1 MGLEVPHLF
10 DERMTKM
17 DTEQQVLEVIKNRKS
32 IRKYKPD
39 PVPREKVEL
48 LLEAAR
54 WAPSGENAQPWRFI
68 IVEDKEKIKAMGKVA
83 AMADRRQFSAEFAA
97 GETEKRLK
105 KIKDPKK
112 RQKIMEKLTGGHVS
126 SFLENAP
133 MVIIVCGRKD
143 VWDLPYDCSAAI
155 ENILIMAV
163 AAGLGTCW
171 VESPVMDVRDEEKIK
186 EMLQIPKSFK
196 VLTAISVGYP
206 DEAPKPRPRLSQE
219 ELVFYEV
226 FGREGSDG

>member
-1 MGLEVPHLF
+1 MEV
-10 DERMTKM
+10 E
-17 DTEQQVLEVIKNRKS
+17 EQVFEVITSRKS

-39 PVPREKVEL
+39 PIPRDTLERL
-48 LLEAAR
+48 IEAAR
-54 WAPSGENAQPWRFI
+54 WAPSGENAQPWRFV
-68 IVEDKEKIKAMGKVA
+68 IVEEREKIKAIGKVA
-83 AMADRRQFSAEFAA
+83 GMADRRQFSAEFAA

-112 RQKIMEKLTGGHVS
+112 RQKVMEKLTGGHVS

-133 MVIIVCGRKD
+133 LVIIVCGKKD

-186 EMLQIPKSFK
+186 AMLEIPKNMK

-206 DEAPKPRPRLSQE
+206 DESPKPRPRLPRD

-226 FGREGSDG
+226 FGRKEKNG

>member
-1 MGLEVPHLF
+1 
-10 DERMTKM
+10 MTKM
-17 DTEQQVLEVIKNRKS
+17 DVEAQVFEVITSRKS

-39 PVPREKVEL
+39 PIPRETIERL
-48 LLEAAR
+48 IEAAR
-54 WAPSGENAQPWRFI
+54 WAPSGENAQPWRFVV
-68 IVEDKEKIKAMGKVA
+68 VEDREKIKDIGKVA
-83 AMADRRQFSAEFAA
+83 GMADRRQFSAEFVA

-133 MVIIVCGRKD
+133 LVIIVCGRKD

-186 EMLQIPKSFK
+186 AMLEIPKSMK

-206 DEAPKPRPRLSQE
+206 DESPKPRPRLPRD

-226 FGREGSDG
+226 FGRKDKDE

>member
-1 MGLEVPHLF
+1 MNL
-10 DERMTKM
+10 
-17 DTEQQVLEVIKNRKS
+17 EQQVLEVIKNRRS
-32 IRKYKPD
+32 IRRYKPH
-39 PVPREKVEL
+39 PVPREKIEL
-48 LLEAAR
+48 LIEAAR

-68 IVEDKEKIKAMGKVA
+68 VIEDSGKIKAIGKIA
-83 AMADRRQFSAEFAA
+83 GMADRRQFSAEFAA
-97 GETEKRLK
+97 GETEERLK
-105 KIKDPKK
+105 KIRDPKK

-133 MVIIVCGRKD
+133 LIIIVCGRKD

-186 EMLQIPKSFK
+186 EMLQIPKNFK

-206 DEAPKPRPRLSQE
+206 DESPKPRPRLPRDD
-219 ELVFYEV
+219 LVFYES
-226 FGREGSDG
+226 FGRRETNV

>member
-1 MGLEVPHLF
+1 
-10 DERMTKM
+10 M
-17 DTEQQVLEVIKNRKS
+17 DVEEQVFEVIKNRKS

-39 PVPREKVEL
+39 PIPRDTLERL
-48 LLEAAR
+48 IEAAR
-54 WAPSGENAQPWRFI
+54 WAPSGENAQPWRFV
-68 IVEDKEKIKAMGKVA
+68 IVEDRERIKAIGKVA
-83 AMADRRQFSAEFAA
+83 GMADRRQFSAEFAA
-97 GETEKRLK
+97 GETEERLK

-112 RQKIMEKLTGGHVS
+112 RQKIIGKLTGGHVS

-133 MVIIVCGRKD
+133 LVIIVCGRKD

-163 AAGLGTCW
+163 ASGLGTCW

-186 EMLQIPKSFK
+186 AMLEIPKGFK
-196 VLTAISVGYP
+196 VLTAISAGYP
-206 DEAPKPRPRLSQE
+206 DEAPKPRPRLPRD

-226 FGREGSDG
+226 FGRKEKNG

>member
-1 MGLEVPHLF
+1 
-10 DERMTKM
+10 M
-17 DTEQQVLEVIKNRKS
+17 DVEEQVFEVIKNRRS

-39 PVPREKVEL
+39 PIPRDTL
-48 LLEAAR
+48 DRLMEAAR
-54 WAPSGENAQPWRFI
+54 WAPSGENAQPWRFV
-68 IVEDKEKIKAMGKVA
+68 IVEDRERIKAIGKVA
-83 AMADRRQFSAEFAA
+83 GMADRRQFSAEFAA
-97 GETEKRLK
+97 GETEERLK

-133 MVIIVCGRKD
+133 LVIIVCGKKD

-155 ENILIMAV
+155 KNILLMAV

-186 EMLQIPKSFK
+186 AMLEIPKNMK

-206 DEAPKPRPRLSQE
+206 DESPKPRPRLPRD

-226 FGREGSDG
+226 FGRKEKNG

>member
-1 MGLEVPHLF
+1 
-10 DERMTKM
+10 M
-17 DTEQQVLEVIKNRKS
+17 DVEEQVFEVIKNRRS

-39 PVPREKVEL
+39 PIPRDTL
-48 LLEAAR
+48 DRLMEAAR
-54 WAPSGENAQPWRFI
+54 WAPSGENAQPWRFV
-68 IVEDKEKIKAMGKVA
+68 IVEDRERIKAIGKVA
-83 AMADRRQFSAEFAA
+83 GMADRRQFSAEFAA
-97 GETEKRLK
+97 GETEERLK

-133 MVIIVCGRKD
+133 LVIIVCGKKD

-155 ENILIMAV
+155 ENILLMAV

-186 EMLQIPKSFK
+186 AMLEIPKNMK

-206 DEAPKPRPRLSQE
+206 DESPKPRPRLPRD

-226 FGREGSDG
+226 FGRKEKNG

>member
-1 MGLEVPHLF
+1 
-10 DERMTKM
+10 MTKM
-17 DTEQQVLEVIKNRKS
+17 DIEEQVFEVITNRRS

-39 PVPREKVEL
+39 SVPRETL
-48 LLEAAR
+48 ARLIEAAR
-54 WAPSGENAQPWRFI
+54 WAPSGENAQPWRFV
-68 IVEDKEKIKAMGKVA
+68 IVEDREKIKAIGKVA
-83 AMADRRQFSAEFAA
+83 GMADRRQFSAEFAA

-112 RQKIMEKLTGGHVS
+112 RQKVIEKLTGGHVS

-133 MVIIVCGRKD
+133 VVIIVCGKKD

-163 AAGLGTCW
+163 AAGLGACW

-186 EMLQIPKSFK
+186 DMLEIPKNTK

-206 DEAPKPRPRLSQE
+206 DESPKPRPRLPRD

-226 FGREGSDG
+226 FGRKEKNG

>member
-1 MGLEVPHLF
+1 MEV
-10 DERMTKM
+10 E
-17 DTEQQVLEVIKNRKS
+17 EQVFEVITSRKS

-39 PVPREKVEL
+39 PIPRDTLERL
-48 LLEAAR
+48 IEAAR
-54 WAPSGENAQPWRFI
+54 WAPSGENAQPWRFV
-68 IVEDKEKIKAMGKVA
+68 IVEEREKIKAIGKVA
-83 AMADRRQFSAEFAA
+83 GMADRRQFSAEFAA

-112 RQKIMEKLTGGHVS
+112 RQKVMEKLTGGHVS

-133 MVIIVCGRKD
+133 LVIIVCGKKD

-186 EMLQIPKSFK
+186 AMLEIPKSMK

-206 DEAPKPRPRLSQE
+206 DESPKPRPRLPRD

-226 FGREGSDG
+226 FGRKEKNG

>member
-1 MGLEVPHLF
+1 
-10 DERMTKM
+10 M
-17 DTEQQVLEVIKNRKS
+17 DMEEQVLEVIKNRRS

-39 PVPREKVEL
+39 PIPREKIDL
-48 LLEAAR
+48 LIEAAR
-54 WAPSGENAQPWRFI
+54 WAPSGENAQPWRFV
-68 IVEDKEKIKAMGKVA
+68 IVEDKEMINAMGKVA
-83 AMADRRQFSAEFAA
+83 GMADRRQFSAEFAA

-133 MVIIVCGRKD
+133 LVIIACGRKD

-186 EMLQIPKSFK
+186 AMLQIPKGFK

-206 DEAPKPRPRLSQE
+206 DEAPKPRPRLSRD
-219 ELVFYEV
+219 ELVSYEV
-226 FGREGSDG
+226 FGGKQKNG

>member
-1 MGLEVPHLF
+1 MNAE
-10 DERMTKM
+10 
-17 DTEQQVLEVIKNRKS
+17 EQVFEVIKNRRS

-39 PVPREKVEL
+39 PIPRDTIERL
-48 LLEAAR
+48 MEAAR
-54 WAPSGENAQPWRFI
+54 WAPSGENAQPWRFV
-68 IVEDKEKIKAMGKVA
+68 IVEDGEKIKAIGKVA
-83 AMADRRQFSAEFAA
+83 GTADRRQFSAEFAA
-97 GETEKRLK
+97 GETQERLK

-112 RQKIMEKLTGGHVS
+112 RQKVMDKLTGGHVS

-133 MVIIVCGRKD
+133 LVIIVCGRKD

-155 ENILIMAV
+155 ENILIMAS

-186 EMLQIPKSFK
+186 AMLQIPKGFK

-206 DEAPKPRPRLSQE
+206 DETPKPRPRLPRD
-219 ELVFYEV
+219 ELVYYEV
-226 FGREGSDG
+226 FGRKGKNG

>member
-1 MGLEVPHLF
+1 
-10 DERMTKM
+10 M
-17 DTEQQVLEVIKNRKS
+17 DVEEQVFEVIKNRRS
-32 IRKYKPD
+32 IRKYKSD
-39 PVPREKVEL
+39 SIPRDSLERL
-48 LLEAAR
+48 MEAAR
-54 WAPSGENAQPWRFI
+54 WAPSGENAQPWRFV
-68 IVEDKEKIKAMGKVA
+68 IVEDREMIKAIGKVA
-83 AMADRRQFSAEFAA
+83 GMADRRQFSAEFAA

-112 RQKIMEKLTGGHVS
+112 RQKVMEKLTGGHVS

-133 MVIIVCGRKD
+133 LVIIVCGKKD

-186 EMLQIPKSFK
+186 AMLEIPKSMK

-206 DEAPKPRPRLSQE
+206 DETPKPRPRLPRD

-226 FGREGSDG
+226 FGRKVKNG

>member
-1 MGLEVPHLF
+1 
-10 DERMTKM
+10 MTKM
-17 DTEQQVLEVIKNRKS
+17 DVEEQVFEVIKNRRS

-39 PVPREKVEL
+39 PIPRDTLERL
-48 LLEAAR
+48 MEAAR
-54 WAPSGENAQPWRFI
+54 WAPSGENAQPWRFV
-68 IVEDKEKIKAMGKVA
+68 IVEDREKIKAIGKVA
-83 AMADRRQFSAEFAA
+83 GMADRRQFSAEFAA

-112 RQKIMEKLTGGHVS
+112 RQKVMEKLTGGHVS

-133 MVIIVCGRKD
+133 LVIIVCGKKD

-186 EMLQIPKSFK
+186 AMLEIPKSMK

-206 DEAPKPRPRLSQE
+206 DESPKPRPRLPRD

-226 FGREGSDG
+226 FGRKEKNG

>member
-1 MGLEVPHLF
+1 
-10 DERMTKM
+10 M
-17 DTEQQVLEVIKNRKS
+17 DVEEQVFEVIKNRRS

-39 PVPREKVEL
+39 PIPRETLERL
-48 LLEAAR
+48 MEAAR
-54 WAPSGENAQPWRFI
+54 WAPSGENAQPWRFV
-68 IVEDKEKIKAMGKVA
+68 IVEDRDKIKAIGKVA
-83 AMADRRQFSAEFAA
+83 GMADRRQFSAEFAA

-112 RQKIMEKLTGGHVS
+112 RQKVMEKLTGGHVS

-133 MVIIVCGRKD
+133 LVIIVCGKKD

-186 EMLQIPKSFK
+186 AMLEIPKSMK

-206 DEAPKPRPRLSQE
+206 DESPKPRPRLPRD

-226 FGREGSDG
+226 FGRKEKNG

>member
-1 MGLEVPHLF
+1 
-10 DERMTKM
+10 MTKM
-17 DTEQQVLEVIKNRKS
+17 DIEEQVFEVITNRRS

-39 PVPREKVEL
+39 AVPRETL
-48 LLEAAR
+48 ARLIEAAR
-54 WAPSGENAQPWRFI
+54 WAPSGENAQPWRFV
-68 IVEDKEKIKAMGKVA
+68 IVEDREKIKAIGKVA
-83 AMADRRQFSAEFAA
+83 AMADRRQFSAEFVA

-112 RQKIMEKLTGGHVS
+112 RQKVIEKLTGGHVS
-126 SFLENAP
+126 SFLANAP
-133 MVIIVCGRKD
+133 VVIIVCGKKD

-163 AAGLGTCW
+163 AAGLGACW

-186 EMLQIPKSFK
+186 AMLEIPKNMK

-206 DEAPKPRPRLSQE
+206 DESPKPRPRLPRD

-226 FGREGSDG
+226 FGRKEKNG